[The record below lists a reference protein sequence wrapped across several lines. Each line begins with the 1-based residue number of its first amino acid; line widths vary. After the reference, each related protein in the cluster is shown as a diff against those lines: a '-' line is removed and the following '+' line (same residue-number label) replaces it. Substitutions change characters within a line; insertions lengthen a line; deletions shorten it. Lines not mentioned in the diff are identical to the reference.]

1 MSAEPVFII
10 LEGPDACGKTTFAN
24 TFVESHGAKYMHLTY
39 IKDDRE
45 MFRANYMA
53 LVRARL
59 WLEQGKSV
67 VLDRSWISENVYSHV
82 WRGGS
87 KMAYDVAGFDRV
99 IRRLCGIYVMCC
111 PPAMMAA
118 AYHRKEHAK
127 REEMYEP
134 GPKIFETAAH
144 FERVTWGTAGKRVSD
159 DYVGVITSRG
169 GMSRRPDFVFYD
181 RGTSKVDE
189 VREQVVIRSRALRQT
204 QFNAPTLNF
213 LGHPLTAT
221 HLFVGDRVNA
231 NKARR
236 AWPFVDFGASSR
248 TLAEA
253 IGRSWINDWASLFIN
268 AWDDD
273 MLDEFWEWPHRR
285 DLIVVALGKNASKK
299 CQTLNIPHE
308 TVYHPSFARRFGQ
321 TQQFNN
327 QINRLPAA

>member
-1 MSAEPVFII
+1 
-10 LEGPDACGKTTFAN
+10 
-24 TFVESHGAKYMHLTY
+24 MHLTY

-45 MFRANYMA
+45 MFMANYVA

-59 WLEQGKSV
+59 WLAQGKSV

-111 PPAMMAA
+111 PPAGLAA
-118 AYHRKEHAK
+118 MYHHKEHAK

-134 GPKIFETAAH
+134 GPKIYETAMH
-144 FERVTWGTAGKRVSD
+144 FERATWGTAGQRVSD
-159 DYVGVITSRG
+159 DYVGVIASRG
-169 GMSRRPDFVFYD
+169 GMALRPDFVFYD
-181 RGTSKVDE
+181 RGCTPVHE
-189 VREQVVIRSRALRQT
+189 ARAQVIDKSRALRQT
-204 QFNAPTLNF
+204 QFDAPTLNF
-213 LGHPLTAT
+213 IGHPGGAT

-231 NKARR
+231 SKARR

-253 IGRSWINDWASLFIN
+253 IGQSWVDDWRSVFIN

-273 MLDEFWEWPHRR
+273 TLDEFWEWPHRR
-285 DLIVVALGKNASKK
+285 DLIVVALGQNASKK
-299 CQTLNIPHE
+299 CEALKIPHR
-308 TVYHPSFARRFGQ
+308 TVYHPSFARRFGRVDE
-321 TQQFNN
+321 FNK
-327 QINRLPAA
+327 QLKRIPAA